1 PPPCAPPRATRRVRP
16 AGPPCDPP
24 PRHRAW
30 EGRRSVRRGP
40 PRAQGPRASLRS
52 TRPKRAEEDE
62 QGTYS
67 RGGGGGRGKRRTR
80 TSKKRRNRLKRGG
93 PCRARSHGVGEGLGG
108 GSAGSLQRQKRARAG
123 RSDGC
128 SARDEPAHVPAAAA
142 PRQNFSPSNSG
153 RENKTRPRPRIGR
166 GACCQLRQVPVPTE
180 ALAGARSPP
189 SDIRRGTGR
198 APDWPRGG
206 ISKRR
211 RGGGGVGGG
220 GGGGGGV
227 GGGGRGRGGGPP
239 QWTLAE
245 R

>member
-1 PPPCAPPRATRRVRP
+1 APPAGRPHAHRRVRP
-16 AGPPCDPP
+16 AACDPP
-24 PRHRAW
+24 GHHAILRLATVHGRAGAPCAAGHHERRARAPRSEAHGQR
-30 EGRRSVRRGP
+30 ERRRTSKERG
-40 PRAQGPRASLRS
+40 G
-52 TRPKRAEEDE
+52 
-62 QGTYS
+62 G
-67 RGGGGGRGKRRTR
+67 GGGGGRGKRRTR

-128 SARDEPAHVPAAAA
+128 SARDEPAHVP
-142 PRQNFSPSNSG
+142 
-153 RENKTRPRPRIGR
+153 NKTRPRPRIGR

>member
-1 PPPCAPPRATRRVRP
+1 RWPPPCAPPRATRRVRP

-62 QGTYS
+62 QGT
-67 RGGGGGRGKRRTR
+67 GKRRTR

-128 SARDEPAHVPAAAA
+128 SARDEPAHVPAA
-142 PRQNFSPSNSG
+142 
-153 RENKTRPRPRIGR
+153 
-166 GACCQLRQVPVPTE
+166 LRQVPVPTE